1 MNRLHK
7 YYATIIRVDLL
18 MKDHYINVMELPQLN
33 NITLNTGIGL
43 KAILDKK
50 QILNALLNMELISGQ
65 RPIITRAKKSI
76 DKFKLREKM
85 PVGCK
90 VTLRKSNLYE
100 FLDRFINIIIPFMD
114 NSNDIFNSLYFKQF
128 SNKQKFDSFSNIS
141 QLETLQEP
149 NLKNNIFLHQDNTQK
164 LYFKWTNNLYTLCT
178 QNIRSKIWLDGSK
191 KYNNVFLKKKMFV
204 PKGLETPYLFNP
216 LILNTCEASFLSNHT
231 FICFNNFSEKFF
243 KSKKNSFRLTSNVNS
258 NSFNYYT
265 IAFGFKDFISSTA
278 FGTIFNCGQLD
289 ISYGLDIIF
298 VVRYVKNQHLLQPH
312 YFLSS
317 FQLPL

>member
-7 YYATIIRVDLL
+7 YYAKIIRVDLL

-128 SNKQKFDSFSNIS
+128 SNKQKFDSFSDIPRPGTS
-141 QLETLQEP
+141 QES
-149 NLKNNIFLHQDNTQK
+149 NFKNNIFLHQGNTQK
-164 LYFKWTNNLYTLCT
+164 LYFK
-178 QNIRSKIWLDGSK
+178 
-191 KYNNVFLKKKMFV
+191 
-204 PKGLETPYLFNP
+204 
-216 LILNTCEASFLSNHT
+216 
-231 FICFNNFSEKFF
+231 
-243 KSKKNSFRLTSNVNS
+243 
-258 NSFNYYT
+258 
-265 IAFGFKDFISSTA
+265 
-278 FGTIFNCGQLD
+278 
-289 ISYGLDIIF
+289 
-298 VVRYVKNQHLLQPH
+298 
-312 YFLSS
+312 
-317 FQLPL
+317 

>member
-1 MNRLHK
+1 
-7 YYATIIRVDLL
+7 
-18 MKDHYINVMELPQLN
+18 MELPQLN

-100 FLDRFINIIIPFMD
+100 FLDRFVNIIIPFMD

-128 SNKQKFDSFSNIS
+128 SKKQELGSSASIDVFLAEQQKGTSSSLLAS
-141 QLETLQEP
+141 QLSHNYLTYDTP
-149 NLKNNIFLHQDNTQK
+149 KF
-164 LYFKWTNNLYTLCT
+164 YFKWTTSLYSFCT
-178 QNIRSKIWLDGSK
+178 QNIRSKIWLDASK
-191 KYNNVFLKKKMFV
+191 KYNRFFIKKKMFI
-204 PKGLETPYLFNP
+204 PKGIETQYLFNP
-216 LILNTCEASFLSNHT
+216 LLLNSVENTFLSNHT
-231 FICFNNFSEKFF
+231 FICFNNFSDPLLKPNFTKTKSIQFF
-243 KSKKNSFRLTSNVNS
+243 NSSYNH
-258 NSFNYYT
+258 YT
-265 IAFGFKDFISSTA
+265 VAFGFKDFISSTA

-289 ISYGLDIIF
+289 VSYGLDIIF
-298 VVRYVKNQHLLQPH
+298 VIRYVKNQHLLQPH

-317 FQLPL
+317 FQMPF